1 MKTLLIICTL
11 LCLGYNQLN
20 IDTEIVHIKGQ
31 TKRDYAKVL
40 YPLLEKFYKEKRLTD
55 DEIIK
60 IIPTSEEEFG
70 EYYSPARRSVSLRR
84 CELQCYIAKMQ
95 RILKFVE
102 LQNFIKE
109 NLFQLGLPL
118 GVMKQTSSGGNPYPK

>member
-40 YPLLEKFYKEKRLTD
+40 YPLLEKFYKEKRLSD
-55 DEIIK
+55 DEIVK
-60 IIPTSEEEFG
+60 IIPVSEEEFG
-70 EYYSPARRSVSLRR
+70 EYYSLSNPEKGKKGIRF
-84 CELQCYIAKMQ
+84 IAK
-95 RILKFVE
+95 LK
-102 LQNFIKE
+102 
-109 NLFQLGLPL
+109 
-118 GVMKQTSSGGNPYPK
+118 